1 MVRKL
6 FVEVSKAFRQCWKYI
21 NDNINLNNMAI
32 IDDSKGIKTG
42 HADGFVFRKVNGK
55 MVAQAMPSQY
65 NDAKSPA
72 QQKQRSGMRNL
83 LAFYRVAA
91 DAIRLQFNDEKGHG
105 RPYNLFVG
113 MNLKMPAVELP
124 DAEYR
129 LGNCI
134 LAPYIISYGKLTPL
148 EPEVV
153 DGCLRVE
160 VNPESWRNGDILRLV
175 GVESKGTEDG
185 VPTRL
190 SLRCEDLN
198 IDRSP
203 ENVFTSEPLP
213 HGAYTFVHIRRIG
226 KKYQSSTQQLII
238 I

>member
-1 MVRKL
+1 
-6 FVEVSKAFRQCWKYI
+6 
-21 NDNINLNNMAI
+21 MAI
-32 IDDSKGIKTG
+32 VDDPKGIKSG
-42 HADGFVFRKVNGK
+42 HMGGVVFRTVDGK
-55 MVAQAMPSQY
+55 IVSQAMPSQY
-65 NDAKSPA
+65 KDAKSPA

-83 LAFYRVAA
+83 LAFYRVVA

-113 MNLKMPAVELP
+113 QNLKMPAVELP
-124 DAEYR
+124 EDDYKK
-129 LGNCI
+129 GNCI
-134 LAPYIISYGKLTPL
+134 LAPYIISYGKLKPL

-160 VNPESWRNGDILRLV
+160 AKPELWRKGDILRLV
-175 GVESKGTEDG
+175 GVESKGMEDG

-190 SLRCEDLN
+190 TLRCEDMN
-198 IDRSP
+198 IDRRP
-203 ENVFTSEPLP
+203 ETVFTSEPLP

>member
-1 MVRKL
+1 
-6 FVEVSKAFRQCWKYI
+6 
-21 NDNINLNNMAI
+21 MAI
-32 IDDSKGIKTG
+32 IDDSMGIKTG
-42 HADGFVFRKVNGK
+42 HADGFVFREVNGK

-65 NDAKSPA
+65 KDAKSPA

-91 DAIRLQFNDEKGHG
+91 DAIRLQFNDDKGHG

-113 MNLKMPAVELP
+113 MNLKMTAVELP
-124 DAEYR
+124 EGDYKK
-129 LGNCI
+129 GNCI

-148 EPEVV
+148 EPEVI
-153 DGCLRVE
+153 DGCLSVY
-160 VNPESWRNGDILRLV
+160 VNPENWRKGDILRLV
-175 GVESKGTEDG
+175 GVESKCIDDSL
-185 VPTRL
+185 PTRL
-190 SLRCEDLN
+190 TLRCEDLN
-198 IDRSP
+198 IDRRP
-203 ENVFTSEPLP
+203 ETVFTSEPLP